1 MGIFFESQPLRP
13 AMQQA
18 IKEAYSADP
27 DAIEDVDGAAESKA
41 RDVTEQ
47 VRESSTFQA
56 GRFLI
61 ALAIFALIA
70 AGGLIA
76 DVANLDD
83 SSKALYGFAA
93 TILGVIVGFLGGE
106 KSAS

>member
-13 AMQQA
+13 AMQRA
-18 IKEAYSADP
+18 IKDAYSADP
-27 DAIEDVDGAAESKA
+27 DAIGDVNAMAQDKA
-41 RDVTEQ
+41 REVTEQ
-47 VRESSTFQA
+47 VRESSTFQT
-56 GRFLI
+56 GRFLV

-76 DVANLDD
+76 DIADLAD